1 MKKLLLIFSI
11 TAFVAVLLVIID
23 YMEKEPVIK
32 MSVAMEGSQF
42 KNAQFIQKKNAQV
55 KMSVASEEAFISDDG
70 KFIELKSLTMFFP
83 EKNFTVKAKRG
94 FYYTESG
101 DFILSEEITGSSEDF
116 KIYATEAYWDAKNN
130 TLYSEKPLKIEGNK
144 FYIEGN
150 TGKANA
156 ELIEL
161 KKGVMAIVYPKS

>member
-1 MKKLLLIFSI
+1 MRKFLLIFI
-11 TAFVAVLLVIID
+11 TAFIAVVLVIID
-23 YMEKEPVIK
+23 YMEKEPIIK
-32 MSVAMEGSQF
+32 THVSMEGSAF
-42 KNAQFIQKKNAQV
+42 KNAQFVQKKNAQL
-55 KMSVASEEAFISDDG
+55 KMSIISEEAFISDDG

-83 EKNFTVKAKRG
+83 EKNFTVKAKKG

-101 DFILSEEITGSSEDF
+101 NFILSEEIAGFSKDF
-116 KIYATEAYWDAKNN
+116 KIYATEAYWDAKDN
-130 TLYSEKPLKIEGNK
+130 TLYSEKPLKIEGSR

-161 KKGVMAIVYPKS
+161 KKGVMAIVYPES